1 MKKLFLTK
9 TRWLVTIMMLT
20 ILSVGN
26 AWAEYAEVAT
36 FQSSAVINN
45 TSSYATYQNDDWY
58 LSRGGGGTNNSC
70 GWNNTTGQNVTLD
83 QTFGVSGIT
92 AGATY
97 GFYIYSK
104 SALANVE
111 KITIT
116 STGTTNNMSS
126 TDKLYLLY
134 STDGGSSWSQITLTS
149 GTQGASAGTS
159 ALDKTFTFS
168 KIASARY
175 AILFNGGS
183 TTAGKFRFDNVE
195 ITFYRERVM
204 RTVEWRV
211 ENVEYTA
218 GTPSTS
224 VEVGSKV
231 TTLTTPPSVPAG
243 CTSANPGAK
252 FMGWTATANYQGAG
266 APADLFTNAAGA
278 PDAPAGSGTIY
289 YYAVFADPV
298 AVDP

>member
-26 AWAEYAEVAT
+26 AWAEYAE
-36 FQSSAVINN
+36 I
-45 TSSYATYQNDDWY
+45 
-58 LSRGGGGTNNSC
+58 C
-70 GWNNTTGQNVTLD
+70 
-83 QTFGVSGIT
+83 
-92 AGATY
+92 
-97 GFYIYSK
+97 
-104 SALANVE
+104 
-111 KITIT
+111 TIT
-116 STGTTNNMSS
+116 SGDVVTNSGYGLSPWTHTDAGSRSWVITYGGNNASVGTNSTNRSNCNLTVSS
-126 TDKLYLLY
+126 SAYAKYAVSPVTTSDVASAFANTTSLSNVSKISYSHSGGSNDGSTAVYLLY
-134 STDGGSSWSQITLTS
+134 SSDNTTFSQIALTS
-149 GTQGASAGTS
+149 GTQGATISNTYFEFAKCSGYF
-159 ALDKTFTFS
+159 AL
-168 KIASARY
+168 
-175 AILFNGGS
+175 LFKATNGSGNW
-183 TTAGKFRFDNVE
+183 RIDNVS

-211 ENVEYTA
+211 ENVEYTT
-218 GTPSTS
+218 GGPSTS

-231 TTLTTPPSVPAG
+231 TTLPTNPSVPAG
-243 CTSANPGAK
+243 CLSTNPGAK